1 MIKPLKTT
9 TQFYASTRKEAE
21 EDMKKIH
28 KDTTGTINR
37 VTYDEKIH
45 KEFGVYCVV
54 TYVEEFAAVKDV
66 VEGGI
71 Y

>member
-1 MIKPLKTT
+1 
-9 TQFYASTRKEAE
+9 
-21 EDMKKIH
+21 MKKIH
-28 KDTTGTINR
+28 KETAGMINR
-37 VTYDEKIH
+37 VTYDEKVH